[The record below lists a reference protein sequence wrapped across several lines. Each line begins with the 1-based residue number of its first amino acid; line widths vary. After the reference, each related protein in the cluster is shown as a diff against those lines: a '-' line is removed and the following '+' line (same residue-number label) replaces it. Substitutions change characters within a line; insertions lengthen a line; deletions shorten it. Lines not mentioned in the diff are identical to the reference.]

1 MEYTILIIG
10 IFLVLLSIVWCAV
23 EDPSPFV
30 VISYALG
37 TLFILCAIDSICDN
51 EPKAIDVYRGKT
63 TLKVSYIDSVAT
75 DSVVVFKNK

>member
-23 EDPSPFV
+23 EDSSPFI
-30 VISYALG
+30 VISSALG
-37 TLFILCAIDSICDN
+37 TLFMICAIDSICDK
-51 EPKAIDVYRGKT
+51 EPKAIDVYRGNT
-63 TLKVSYIDSVAT
+63 TLKISYVDSVAT